1 MSVLATVIW
10 AAVLAALWG
19 TAAYLAATRIE
30 NPKRK
35 RRGNNEH

>member
-19 TAAYLAATRIE
+19 AAAYLAATVSEKPRRRKGE
-30 NPKRK
+30 NH
-35 RRGNNEH
+35 EH

>member
-19 TAAYLAATRIE
+19 SAAYLAAAASE

-35 RRGNNEH
+35 GDRNER

>member
-19 TAAYLAATRIE
+19 SAAYLAATVSE
-30 NPKRK
+30 NPRDGG
-35 RRGNNEH
+35 RENEH

>member
-19 TAAYLAATRIE
+19 AAAYLAATVSE

-35 RRGNNEH
+35 WSDEND